1 MFTVA
6 LVGPDGAGKTTVSR
20 ELVNQLPI
28 PVKYVYMG
36 INLEAS
42 NMVLPTT
49 RLLLEIKRRRGGR
62 PDMAGPPDPSKR
74 KRPPKGKLKRALFEL
89 KAWARLLNRMAEASF
104 RQCVVWWY
112 QARGYVVLFDRH
124 FFLDYYAH
132 DIANPDPNRHLTSR
146 VHGWFLQHVYPK
158 PHLVICLDA
167 PPEVLFARKGEGSL
181 ELLERRR
188 QEYLQ
193 FRGAVKH
200 FYLVDATR
208 PLDQVVSEG
217 RRIIMEFYAAVGS
230 PPVYERQ

>member
-20 ELVNQLPI
+20 ELVKKLPV

-74 KRPPKGKLKRALFEL
+74 KRPPKGVLKRALFEL
-89 KAWARLLNRMAEASF
+89 KAWARLLNRVAEASF
-104 RQCVVWWY
+104 RQMAVWFY
-112 QARGYVVLFDRH
+112 QMRGYVVLFDRH

-132 DIANPDPNRHLTSR
+132 DIANPDPHRHLTSR
-146 VHGWFLQHVYPK
+146 VHGWFLQHLYPK
-158 PHLVICLDA
+158 PHLVIYLDA
-167 PPEVLFARKGEGSL
+167 PPEVLFARKGEGSP
-181 ELLERRR
+181 ELLARRR
-188 QEYLQ
+188 QEYLD
-193 FRGAVKH
+193 FRNVVEH
-200 FYLVDATR
+200 FYLVDASQ
-208 PLDQVVSEG
+208 PLEQVVSEVKD
-217 RRIIMEFYAAVGS
+217 IIMEFYAAAGWPS
-230 PPVYERQ
+230 AYERR